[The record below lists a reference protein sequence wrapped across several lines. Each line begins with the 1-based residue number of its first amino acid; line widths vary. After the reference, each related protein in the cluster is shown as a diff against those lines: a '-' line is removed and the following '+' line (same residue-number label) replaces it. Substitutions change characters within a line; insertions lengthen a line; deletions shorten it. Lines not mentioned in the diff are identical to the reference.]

1 MLLVAFFIKMKLM
14 CWWSWLFHYFVYE
27 ERVCGFYA
35 LAEGVITFEI
45 MVVFCLVSCP
55 GYCRTWRAGHRSAS
69 AFPVSDQTHSSICF
83 GMCLCLQGRV
93 WWLLCC
99 LPTALFSHGILKAF
113 RFKIN
118 NMHNSSVYQ
127 TKKISPPKH
136 VISKII
142 AFPVFFFLVH
152 SAIYFQ
158 LTVSVSLAHILKC
171 RLVGGFHFSLK
182 NVICWFWT
190 GSPLSF

>member
-1 MLLVAFFIKMKLM
+1 MLVKLII
-14 CWWSWLFHYFVYE
+14 SLFCVWGESMWFLCTGRRCHYLWNRGCVLSG
-27 ERVCGFYA
+27 V
-35 LAEGVITFEI
+35 LPWILQDMEGWT
-45 MVVFCLVSCP
+45 
-55 GYCRTWRAGHRSAS
+55 HRSAS

-136 VISKII
+136 VVSKII